1 MRSFPLLVAS
11 TLTLC
16 VACTPAKPQGEALG
30 EALYDNCVT
39 CHGDDGS
46 GDPLYLAPA
55 IAGLS
60 EWYVRTE
67 LEKFRDQIRGAHP
80 DDEGGLRMGPMTQ
93 IFQDEGDLE
102 AVASYVAGMAPTN
115 PASTIGDAEDET
127 AGDATRGQAL
137 FTPCIECHG
146 ARAEGIEAQGGP
158 ALTGAS
164 DWYLLTQLKNFK
176 AGVRGADPRDTN
188 GIRMAAM
195 VAGLA
200 DEQAMK
206 DVIAYIGTL
215 GD

>member
-1 MRSFPLLVAS
+1 MRPSVLLVAA
-11 TLTLC
+11 TLALC
-16 VACTPAKPQGEALG
+16 VACNPAKPSGDALG
-30 EALYDNCVT
+30 EGLYDNCVT
-39 CHGDDGS
+39 CHGADGS
-46 GDPLYLAPA
+46 GDEVYLAPA

-60 EWYVRTE
+60 EWYVTSQ
-67 LEKFRDQIRGAHP
+67 LEKFRDHVRGAHA
-80 DDEGGLRMGPMTQ
+80 DDEGGLRMAPMTQ
-93 IFQDEGDLE
+93 VFQDEGDLE
-102 AVASYVAGMAPTN
+102 AVAAYVAGMSPTN
-115 PASTIGDAEDET
+115 PASTLD
-127 AGDATRGQAL
+127 GDATRGQAL

-158 ALTGAS
+158 PLSGAS
-164 DWYLLTQLKNFK
+164 DWYLLTQLQNFK

-206 DVIAYIGTL
+206 DVVAYIGTL